1 MKQNV
6 TTQDI
11 KDIGIEYGILLSNE
25 QLNNILS
32 EFNRTVMDNADDWED
47 IIKHLFVKEIIK

>member
-11 KDIGIEYGILLSNE
+11 KDIGIHYGILLSNE
-25 QLNNILS
+25 QLNTILA
-32 EFNRTVMDNADDWED
+32 EYNRTVMDKANDWQD
-47 IIKHLFVKEIIK
+47 IVKDLFVKEITE